1 MLLWPFTFSSYICFV
16 VSVSLVLK
24 TDLYLRKWNINELN
38 FANLVDLEKFMNA
51 KRINFLSQKTI
62 LECLNMKFLTLSL
75 LEYSALRKKFLKQFF
90 DPRIKKIYQS
100 ETNFQKSKKSSPNKI
115 YIHTKNWRF
124 IIILDYINT

>member
-75 LEYSALRKKFLKQFF
+75 LEYSALRKKFLKNCLTLAR
-90 DPRIKKIYQS
+90 PRKKFTSLRPIFK
-100 ETNFQKSKKSSPNKI
+100 NQKSPLQTKFIFIPKI
-115 YIHTKNWRF
+115 DVLLLF
-124 IIILDYINT
+124 